1 MTKPLLT
8 ISCALVAGLAAQAAS
23 ATEYGRVISST
34 PDYAQ
39 VSVPQQ
45 QCYDEQQAVRQPSSG
60 AGALLGAVVG
70 GVVGNTIGRGTGGRT
85 LATGVG
91 AVVGAA
97 VGDQAEAQNAPVGSR
112 TVQRCQNVSQV
123 EERIVGYN
131 VVYEYAGRRYST
143 RTSNPPGDTI
153 ALNVNVAPAGASV
166 QPPVVYSPAPVYAPA
181 PVVYAAPAPVYY
193 GPPAYYGPRYYYGPP
208 RVVINAGFGYG
219 RGHRRY

>member
-8 ISCALVAGLAAQAAS
+8 AACTLIAAFGAQNAF

-60 AGALLGAVVG
+60 GGALLGAVVG

-97 VGDQAEAQNAPVGSR
+97 VGDRAEAQNAPVGTR
-112 TVQRCQNVSQV
+112 TVQRCQNTSQL
-123 EERIVGYN
+123 EERVVAYN

-153 ALNVNVAPAGASV
+153 ALNVNVAPESASAP
-166 QPPVVYSPAPVYAPA
+166 PPVAYSPAPVYAPA

-208 RVVINAGFGYG
+208 AVTFGANFHFG
-219 RGHRRY
+219 GHRRW